1 MMRYQIEA
9 LDEDT
14 REIVVF
20 EVDARDEQWARKAAE
35 VQGFI
40 VNRAT
45 PVEIIIHRSPQS
57 VRIDN
62 LGGLAFAIAAGLVL
76 AAFGG
81 YLLSMIAGLGW

>member
-9 LDEDT
+9 LDQDT

-45 PVEIIIHRSPQS
+45 PVEIIIHRSPQR

-62 LGGLAFAIAAGLVL
+62 LGGLALAIAAGLVL
-76 AAFGG
+76 AGLVGG
-81 YLLSMIAGLGW
+81 VLSMVIA